1 VKGLAHITGG
11 GLVENLPRVLPKGTT
26 AEIDLAAIP
35 VPPVFGWL
43 TREGPVEEAE
53 MLRAF
58 NCGVGMAVIVAEDG
72 AEAVAKILAEAG
84 ETVVRIGR
92 IVASEQP
99 ALRLTGSL
107 NWSSR

>member
-1 VKGLAHITGG
+1 
-11 GLVENLPRVLPKGTT
+11 
-26 AEIDLAAIP
+26 
-35 VPPVFGWL
+35 
-43 TREGPVEEAE
+43 

-58 NCGVGMAVIVAEDG
+58 NCGVGMAVIVQEDG

-92 IVASEQP
+92 IVASEQF